1 MKQLTLIELN
11 LKDFQGATFTFK
23 PDGQD
28 TDCFGANGVG
38 KTRLYSA
45 FTYLLFGKDSLGRAD
60 FSLKNLDANGNVAE
74 RGIEHTVEGVFDDD
88 GQRITLK
95 KVYKENWVRTRG
107 KAADEFKGHT
117 TQHHVN
123 GIPKTEKEYKEVV
136 AGMAGTE
143 ETFRLLTSPTAFA
156 SLPWQKARSI
166 LLDVCGDLT
175 AAEVIQ
181 SNPDLSP
188 LADILEQYK
197 NSKTPFDDLRAV
209 VTSRRTQINKEI
221 PQIGIRIDEQK
232 RMMPDIPGLNRKE
245 IEAQVAALETTL
257 NDAKLRL
264 QGIDTGGNLAQLS
277 KNLTG
282 ITTDIAKLENIYYQD
297 GMKAVARL
305 NQQIGDLTFKKGEAD
320 RRANGIKGDIE
331 AKQRRIDDAE
341 QRLQLLREEWERVD
355 GEGFQDTTE
364 QVCAACGQNLPADRV
379 QEARDK
385 ALAEFNRKKAERL
398 EEITTKGK
406 RLADEVVREKEG
418 IAHLR
423 SLEGQPDV
431 AFDDDIARLT
441 SERDAVKKAAE
452 DYSMIPGRADLIA
465 QKSEIETKINAERD
479 GVAADREIII
489 EECQNRAYELQEAK
503 AKADLF
509 LKREQGEKRI
519 EELKAQEKTLAAEF
533 ERLEQ
538 ELYLT
543 EQFVRTKVRLLTDR
557 INSKFEI
564 ARFKLF
570 ETQVNGGI
578 AECCEI
584 TVNGIPYNGGLN
596 NAARINAGLDVC
608 RTLSQHYGLHAPVFV
623 DNAESVCQLTG
634 MDAQVI
640 RLIVSEKDAALRVE
654 AKQVGTLFGKR
665 VAA

>member
-1 MKQLTLIELN
+1 LKNITLLKLALTN
-11 LKDFQGATFTFK
+11 FQGGTFTLDA
-23 PDGQD
+23 DGAD
-28 TDCFGANGVG
+28 ADVYGANGVG
-38 KTRLYSA
+38 KTRLASA
-45 FTYLLFGKDSLGRAD
+45 FSWLLFDKDSLGRAD
-60 FSLKNLDANGNVAE
+60 FEIKNLDANGQEEHGLEHSVEAE
-74 RGIEHTVEGVFDDD
+74 LSANGNS
-88 GQRITLK
+88 ITLK
-95 KVYKENWVRTRG
+95 KMYHEIWSKKRG
-107 KAADEFKGHT
+107 SAQAQFTGHT
-117 TQHHVN
+117 TDYFVN
-123 GIPKTEKEYKEVV
+123 GVPCQKKEYTEQVV
-136 AGMAGTE
+136 DLAGDE
-143 ETFRLLTSPTAFA
+143 SVFRLLTSPTAFPA
-156 SLPWQKARSI
+156 LHWQKQRTLLMEVCGNISDAQVIESDQALFPLSSILMQRSI
-166 LLDVCGDLT
+166 DDHRKVV
-175 AAEVIQ
+175 AA
-181 SNPDLSP
+181 
-188 LADILEQYK
+188 
-197 NSKTPFDDLRAV
+197 
-209 VTSRRTQINKEI
+209 RRSEINKELEKI
-221 PQIGIRIDEQK
+221 PVRIDEQK

-364 QVCAACGQNLPADRV
+364 QVCVACGQDLPADRV
-379 QEARDK
+379 QEARVK

-406 RLADEVVREKEG
+406 RLSEEQARDKEAIVTLQHLEIPETTFDADIE
-418 IAHLR
+418 
-423 SLEGQPDV
+423 
-431 AFDDDIARLT
+431 RLT

-452 DYSMIPGRADLIA
+452 DYSMVPGRPDLIA
-465 QKSEIETKINAERD
+465 KMAEIEIRIKAEKD
-479 GVAADREIII
+479 GVAVDREKING
-489 EECQNRAYELQEAK
+489 EVAVLTAQLNEAK

-509 LKREQGEKRI
+509 PKREQGEKRI
-519 EELKAQEKTLAAEF
+519 EELKADEKRLAAEF
-533 ERLEQ
+533 EKLEQ